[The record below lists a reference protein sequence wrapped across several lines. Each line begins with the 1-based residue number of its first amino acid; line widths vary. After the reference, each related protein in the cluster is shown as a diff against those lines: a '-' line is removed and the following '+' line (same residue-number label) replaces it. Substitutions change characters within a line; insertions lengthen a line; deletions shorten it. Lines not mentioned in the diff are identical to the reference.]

1 MELKKNI
8 SARND
13 IPVSNY
19 FNVFFENN
27 MYDLHIVLYY
37 INKHQL
43 KIIIRRLDNEDGWN
57 SKFYIKIYELMDD
70 NGVLKNN
77 FKNYDIINVPKSKE
91 NYYTMTYL
99 VKIDLVPTKLDYK
112 QIIPKKLIQT
122 SRSAS
127 NLSVLHYNS
136 IMTFLELNPEYEY
149 QFFEDE
155 DCRKF
160 IEDNFDKTILEAYDT
175 LIPNAFKADL
185 FRYCYLYKNGGVYT
199 DCKMILRL
207 PFREWIPKNDDY
219 ILVEDYGNKQ
229 FYNAVMGLKSNNNA
243 IYSAILKIKDNTT
256 DYVYGFKCLEY
267 TGPALLYKYF
277 YNYIS
282 PLKHVIINGD
292 HVNNYLNALVMRK
305 TDKKIILNK
314 FYKGYYSNMTNNHYS
329 FNCSNNTIY
338 YENKVNIEHY
348 TVYIYPSPYNERF
361 DFIINGTKIITRRKD
376 LQTGWNQDL
385 KIKLI
390 DNKNKTEKILN
401 IGNSQKNIKE
411 FFIF

>member
-1 MELKKNI
+1 MEVKKNI

-13 IPVSNY
+13 IPVSNS
-19 FNVFFENN
+19 FNVFFENSI
-27 MYDLHIVLYY
+27 YDLHIVLYY
-37 INKHQL
+37 INKHQV
-43 KIIIRRLDNEDGWN
+43 KIIIRRLDDEGGWN
-57 SKFYIKIYELMDD
+57 SKFYIKIYELIGN
-70 NGVLKNN
+70 NGLLKNN
-77 FKNYDIINVPKSKE
+77 FKNYDIINVPESKE
-91 NYYTMTYL
+91 NYYTMTYV
-99 VKIDLVPTKLDYK
+99 VKIDLVPINLNYN

-127 NLSVLHYNS
+127 NLSILHYNS
-136 IMTFLELNPEYEY
+136 IITFLELNPEYEY
-149 QFFEDE
+149 EFFEDT

-160 IEDNFDKTILEAYDT
+160 IEDNFDKSILEAYDT

-185 FRYCYLYKNGGVYT
+185 FRYCYLYKNGGIYT

-207 PFREWIPKNDDY
+207 PFREWIPKNEDY
-219 ILVEDYGNKQ
+219 ILVEDAGKKQ
-229 FYNAVMGLKSNNNA
+229 FYNAVMGLKKKNFA
-243 IYSAILKIKDNTT
+243 IYAAILKIKDNTS

-277 YNYIS
+277 DNYNS

-292 HVNNYLNALVMRK
+292 HVNNYLNTPVIRK
-305 TDKKIILNK
+305 NDKKIILNK
-314 FYKGYYSNMTNNHYS
+314 FYKGYYANMTTNHYS

-338 YENKVNIEHY
+338 YENKINIENY
-348 TVYIYPSPYNERF
+348 TIYIYPSPYNEKF

-376 LQTGWNQDL
+376 MQTGWTQDL

-401 IGNSQKNIKE
+401 IGSSQKNIKE

>member
-1 MELKKNI
+1 MEVKKNI

-13 IPVSNY
+13 IPVSNS
-19 FNVFFENN
+19 FNVFFENSI
-27 MYDLHIVLYY
+27 YDLHIVLYY

-43 KIIIRRLDNEDGWN
+43 KIIIRRLDDEDGWD
-57 SKFYIKIYELMDD
+57 SKFYIKIYELMDN
-70 NGVLKNN
+70 NGFLKNN
-77 FKNYDIINVPKSKE
+77 FKNYDIINIPESKE
-91 NYYTMTYL
+91 NYYTMIYV
-99 VKIDLVPTKLDYK
+99 VKIDLIGTKLDYK

-127 NLSVLHYNS
+127 NLSILHYNS

-149 QFFEDE
+149 EFFEDA

-160 IEDNFDKTILEAYDT
+160 IENNFDKSILEAYDT

-207 PFREWIPKNDDY
+207 PFREWIAKNEDY
-219 ILVEDYGNKQ
+219 ILVEDAGNKQ
-229 FYNAVMGLKSNNNA
+229 FYNAVMGLKAKNNA
-243 IYSAILKIKDNTT
+243 VYSAILKIKDNTS

-277 YNYIS
+277 NNYIS
-282 PLKHVIINGD
+282 PLKHIIINGD
-292 HVNNYLNALVMRK
+292 HVNNYLNTPVIRK
-305 TDKKIILNK
+305 SDKKIILNK
-314 FYKGYYSNMTNNHYS
+314 FYKGYYANMTNNHYS
-329 FNCSNNTIY
+329 FNCKNNTIY

-376 LQTGWNQDL
+376 LQIGWNQDL

-401 IGNSQKNIKE
+401 IGSSQKNIKE

>member
-1 MELKKNI
+1 MHQ
-8 SARND
+8 
-13 IPVSNY
+13 
-19 FNVFFENN
+19 FNFT
-27 MYDLHIVLYY
+27 
-37 INKHQL
+37 
-43 KIIIRRLDNEDGWN
+43 
-57 SKFYIKIYELMDD
+57 
-70 NGVLKNN
+70 
-77 FKNYDIINVPKSKE
+77 KSKE
-91 NYYTMTYL
+91 NYYTMTYV
-99 VKIDLVPTKLDYK
+99 VKIDLVPTNLNYN

-127 NLSVLHYNS
+127 NLSILHYNS
-136 IMTFLELNPEYEY
+136 IITFLELNPEYEY
-149 QFFEDE
+149 EFFEDA

-160 IEDNFDKTILEAYDT
+160 IEDNFDKSILEAYDT

-207 PFREWIPKNDDY
+207 PFREWIPKNEDY
-219 ILVEDYGNKQ
+219 ILVEDAGNKQ
-229 FYNAVMGLKSNNNA
+229 FYNAVMGLKAKNNA

-277 YNYIS
+277 NNYVS

-292 HVNNYLNALVMRK
+292 YSINYLNTPIIRK
-305 TDKKIILNK
+305 SDKKIILNK
-314 FYKGYYSNMTNNHYS
+314 FYKGYYANMTNNHYS

-338 YENKVNIEHY
+338 YENKVNIDHY

-401 IGNSQKNIKE
+401 IGSSQKNIKE